1 MPAKTSDSRAAGFI
15 AEHGANSAV
24 ELDALEPNVLQQ
36 LITDSIEQYLD
47 FGILKERNQALT
59 KGKAEIK
66 EMIKASLNRDRL
78 PTKKY
83 PKRKQ

>member
-1 MPAKTSDSRAAGFI
+1 MTTKTEIIIAQAAK
-15 AEHGANSAV
+15 V
-24 ELDALEPNVLQQ
+24 
-36 LITDSIEQYLD
+36 IEQYLD
-47 FGILKERNQALT
+47 FGILKERNQALA

-66 EMIKASLNRDRL
+66 EMIKTSLNRDRL